1 MTFSTKVTPSGLD
14 WRTLLSSQ
22 YLVIDEF
29 CDIFK
34 RNDNDCYF
42 ESCVFGCATHD
53 IGILPGAEV
62 SPVCGEID
70 VYSFDCCFVCI
81 CIVSCYV

>member
-22 YLVIDEF
+22 RLITDKF

-42 ESCVFGCATHD
+42 ENYVFNCTTYGS
-53 IGILPGAEV
+53 GILPGAAISLVRCEV
-62 SPVCGEID
+62 DLCP
-70 VYSFDCCFVCI
+70 FDCCFVYFC
-81 CIVSCYV
+81 VVGCYI